1 LSDGIFFAYQGTNHD
16 GVQPGKICACGDYRK
31 GRCGFARKAVTASC
45 EDNEVSTAPSVQLS
59 EMKPLL
65 KGFGGTARLVERRA
79 LPRKLFRDRELR
91 REVVVKAAGLGGAS
105 GLNVARRHGLVAHF
119 PE

>member
-1 LSDGIFFAYQGTNHD
+1 MMASSQARFVPAAIIVRAAAVLPAKLSRPHAKTM
-16 GVQPGKICACGDYRK
+16 GVYC
-31 GRCGFARKAVTASC
+31 S
-45 EDNEVSTAPSVQLS
+45 PSVQLS